1 MWKKFRRDKLPLVCA
16 IDNIENRGYGP
27 KKIVESRIKVNISQN
42 SFKTKD
48 ILRLERSPTTISIRS
63 KI

>member
-16 IDNIENRGYGP
+16 IDNIENRGYGH
-27 KKIVESRIKVNISQN
+27 KKIVESKIKVNISQN

-48 ILRLERSPTTISIRS
+48 IFRLESSPTTILVRN